1 MLANNVGKLSL
12 EFKTKTFL
20 VYTCCNDLKFK
31 YKLCV
36 KLPNELNWELGLA
49 RQLGNVNYYLT
60 KKTSFIYK
68 KVCPLR
74 CTTQNL

>member
-1 MLANNVGKLSL
+1 MLVNNVGKLSL
-12 EFKTKTFL
+12 EFKTETFL

-60 KKTSFIYK
+60 KKNKFHLK
-68 KVCPLR
+68 KGLPS
-74 CTTQNL
+74 